1 MNEHDRQ
8 ALDER
13 DIVDVVTTAQERG
26 MVYLWPVV
34 AEQIAN
40 PEAMHVHVMMGHIG
54 SPPWSTGASI
64 SYRRQH
70 HG

>member
-8 ALDER
+8 ALDEG
-13 DIVDVVTTAQERG
+13 DIVDIAATVQQRG

-34 AEQIAN
+34 AERIAN
-40 PEAMHVHVMMGHIG
+40 TEAMRVDA
-54 SPPWSTGASI
+54 TGTSI